1 MRPNPFLPPE
11 RQRQPSQ
18 HQHQLQ
24 NQQQSPTPPAL
35 DLPRPLPWDL
45 LYATASPRQLPTHSK
60 PSPTHKPYRSTVGGS
75 GAVVTRDSDQ
85 EREREEDTGKDRGR
99 ETPPPPIHSC
109 SFARS
114 GSLYA
119 PISYTTF
126 RDTDLHTTMQI
137 PTPHA
142 VEGFAPGIP
151 TAGLS
156 SGVNQYGGYS
166 TPRSKP
172 SSVWVCRLYY
182 NHNHNYNCNHC
193 PRILT
198 MGNDTSWTRRSR
210 KRLGRRG

>member
-85 EREREEDTGKDRGR
+85 EREREEDTGKGRGR
-99 ETPPPPIHSC
+99 ETPPHQYIP
-109 SFARS
+109 
-114 GSLYA
+114 A
-119 PISYTTF
+119 PLLEVEACMRLF
-126 RDTDLHTTMQI
+126 R
-137 PTPHA
+137 
-142 VEGFAPGIP
+142 
-151 TAGLS
+151 
-156 SGVNQYGGYS
+156 
-166 TPRSKP
+166 
-172 SSVWVCRLYY
+172 
-182 NHNHNYNCNHC
+182 
-193 PRILT
+193 
-198 MGNDTSWTRRSR
+198 TRRSETQICTR
-210 KRLGRRG
+210 RCRSLRRMRLKALHQGYRLQGCRRGSINMGGIRRRGRSHLRYGCAASTTTTTTTTIATTAREF